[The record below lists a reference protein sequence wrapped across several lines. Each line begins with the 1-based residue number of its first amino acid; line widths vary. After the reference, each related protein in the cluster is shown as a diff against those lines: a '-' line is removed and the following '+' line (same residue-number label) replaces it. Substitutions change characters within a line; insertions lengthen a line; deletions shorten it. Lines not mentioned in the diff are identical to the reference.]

1 MNLLGI
7 TFLSLVFILLTE
19 FNIIL
24 VLFIF
29 LYDDPLEK
37 MLLILF
43 LEMLFPKGITIFL
56 KIFSSIFPDIS
67 RFFLSL
73 IGEQEIEEEISSVP
87 FLIIPS
93 ASKFVFSLHFIAL
106 SSIGLFFIRHF
117 ELFKYSIY
125 SLEFKSAIDECPL
138 LICLLSRR

>member
-67 RFFLSL
+67 NILQNEPETNS
-73 IGEQEIEEEISSVP
+73 IEYVVVIEDANADGGSELTQDLKAIHDQLQDDIRTNEE
-87 FLIIPS
+87 LD
-93 ASKFVFSLHFIAL
+93 
-106 SSIGLFFIRHF
+106 
-117 ELFKYSIY
+117 
-125 SLEFKSAIDECPL
+125 SLETGFL
-138 LICLLSRR
+138 RLSRVLAESKSDHPHSSYR